1 MRITKAMQETI
12 FENIIADGHPLRVR
26 ADKVMY
32 ETAALAHGIITEIQE
47 SEGLTNPA
55 DIAAI
60 VNDVMEANAK
70 GKSFVDTSTTT
81 SRVYYGDNEQTII
94 YGGNFSLYIGGQ
106 VRTIDLDGELDK
118 DNRINSDLPTPGIS
132 KKILTQYIGLY
143 KPNARPMLPGD
154 HPAAD
159 TLARLCEEIKAINGE
174 YVALKS
180 AVFATLHKFT
190 TVKKLVA
197 AWPEIEKY
205 IPNEQKPLGTG
216 LALSRED
223 LNAICGIPK

>member
-1 MRITKAMQETI
+1 MRITKQLQEDI
-12 FENIIADGHPLRVR
+12 FEALIADSHPLRVR

-47 SEGLTNPA
+47 SEGLTNPD
-55 DIAAI
+55 DISAI
-60 VNDVMEANAK
+60 VQDVIEANAK

-81 SRVYYGDNEQTII
+81 SRVYDSDGTI
-94 YGGNFSLYIGGQ
+94 YGVNFSLYIGGQ
-106 VRTIDLDGELDK
+106 VRTIDLDGDLDK
-118 DNRINSDLPTPGIS
+118 DNRINSALPTPGIH
-132 KKILTQYIGLY
+132 KKIVSQYVGLY
-143 KPNARPMLPGD
+143 KPNSRPMLPGD

-159 TLARLCEEIKAINGE
+159 TLARLCEEIKSINGE
-174 YVALKS
+174 FIALKS
-180 AVFATLHKFT
+180 AVFSTLNRFT
-190 TVKKLVA
+190 TVKKLVV

-205 IPNEQKPLGTG
+205 IPVEQKPLGTG

>member
-1 MRITKAMQETI
+1 MRITKQLQEDI
-12 FENIIADGHPLRVR
+12 FAALIADSHPLRVR

-60 VNDVMEANAK
+60 LQDVIEADAK
-70 GKSFVDTSTTT
+70 GKSFVDTSTCT
-81 SRVYYGDNEQTII
+81 SRIYYGDTEQTTI

-106 VRTIDLDGELDK
+106 VRNIDLDGDLDK
-118 DNRINSDLPTPGIS
+118 DNRINIDLPSPGIH
-132 KKILTQYIGLY
+132 KKILAQYIGLY
-143 KPNARPMLPGD
+143 KPNFRPMLPGD

-159 TLARLCEEIKAINGE
+159 TLYRLCEEIKAINGE
-174 YVALKS
+174 FIALKS
-180 AVFATLHKFT
+180 AVFSTLNKFT

-205 IPNEQKPLGTG
+205 IPTSQKPLGTG
-216 LALSRED
+216 LALTRED
-223 LNAICGIPK
+223 LNAICSIPK

>member
-1 MRITKAMQETI
+1 MRITKQLQEDI
-12 FENIIADGHPLRVR
+12 FEALIADSHPLRVR

-32 ETAALAHGIITEIQE
+32 ETAELAREIITEIQE
-47 SEGLTNPA
+47 SEGLTNPD
-55 DIAAI
+55 DISAI
-60 VNDVMEANAK
+60 VQDVIEANAK

-81 SRVYYGDNEQTII
+81 SRVYDSDGTI
-94 YGGNFSLYIGGQ
+94 YGGSFSLYIGGQ
-106 VRTIDLDGELDK
+106 VRTIDLDGDLDK
-118 DNRINSDLPTPGIS
+118 DNRINSAIPTPGIH
-132 KKILTQYIGLY
+132 KKIVSQYVGLY
-143 KPNARPMLPGD
+143 KPNSRPMLPGN

-174 YVALKS
+174 FIALKS
-180 AVFATLHKFT
+180 AVFATLNRFT
-190 TVKKLVA
+190 TVKKLVT

-205 IPNEQKPLGTG
+205 IPTAQKPLGTG